1 MSVAL
6 FDISMRRSGF
16 IDESESLIKIP
27 DNSFKNSLVSGKIS
41 YQTFA
46 ADSNKVEIG
55 TSNQEISS
63 KIKTD
68 LFLGAERVRRQKIA
82 LYNALSNPTEN
93 GPWALITSYYFSFF
107 CAIEISKYCGRFT
120 VNLSPKNVTEL
131 KEQWDAQ
138 SSDHIL
144 SNTQQGQN
152 LTLHCKISNDTRFN
166 TSNIEIT
173 RCGSKPHDVVW
184 QVLSGIL
191 QSHRSGLKTESLKSD
206 ADLFLKILGIP
217 TRWPKP
223 NSIRNSWNYQ
233 RSEYYQKSKYQ
244 HLLDQFFKNSG
255 NLDQSYAW
263 LRQHSISPDDPNQQT
278 ARISVLSN
286 TLEASSN
293 KIFEQLEL

>member
-1 MSVAL
+1 MSVSL
-6 FDISMRRSGF
+6 FDISIRRSGF
-16 IDESESLIKIP
+16 IDEFESLIKTS

-41 YQTFA
+41 YQSFT
-46 ADSNKVEIG
+46 ADFNKVEIG
-55 TSNQEISS
+55 ASNQEISS

-82 LYNALSNPTEN
+82 LDNALSKPTEN

-120 VNLSPKNVTEL
+120 VNLSPENVTDL
-131 KEQWDAQ
+131 KAQWDAQ

-144 SNTQQGQN
+144 RNIQQGQN
-152 LTLHCKISNDTRFN
+152 LTLHCKISNDTKFN

-191 QSHRSGLKTESLKSD
+191 QAHKSGLKNENQQSD
-206 ADLFLKILGIP
+206 ADLFLKILGFP

-233 RSEYYQKSKYQ
+233 RSEYFQKSNYQ
-244 HLLDQFFKNSG
+244 YLLDQFFKNSG
-255 NLDQSYAW
+255 NLNQSYAW
-263 LRQHSISPDDPNQQT
+263 LRQHSISPNDPTQQT

-293 KIFEQLEL
+293 KVFELLEL